1 MRLSGPGWRWPYP
14 RSIRA
19 RYACWVGGLF
29 LVILS
34 VVAAL
39 AVLGIRNSISKDV
52 YEDLCQEIVGWANE
66 MVPGQID
73 RPRPSLRTDYMQL
86 VNARGELVAGNPAG
100 MRIPPLTAVRPPPNE
115 RLKDLVACPPKGP
128 CLMVA
133 VLRLDGSVAQTLFGG
148 EEHYILGA
156 RVMPPALATPYL
168 PIGFGIA
175 ALIASGAA
183 AWATWVV
190 VGRTLRPV
198 REISATMREATA
210 TDLSLRV
217 PTPPGDDEIAEFART
232 SNLYLD
238 RLEKAVSAQRR
249 FASLVSHEL
258 RAPVSALHVQLEEAL
273 MYPDEV
279 EPRSALRLTLRTTE
293 RLQAIIDDLLA
304 YTRVKNSGPAAHQ
317 QVDLVELVEE
327 ELTALPRS
335 GIDIR
340 LHRSGRPTVMGS
352 RVQLLRVLDN
362 LLANARRHAR
372 TRIDVSVS
380 RAGRQAVLAVQD
392 DGDGVPP
399 EDRERIF
406 EPFVRLEEG
415 LRRDPGGSGLGL
427 AVSRETCVAHG
438 GTLTVEDCPRG
449 ARFVIRLPVYE
460 QPSAADAV

>member
-1 MRLSGPGWRWPYP
+1 MRLSGTGWRWPYP

-19 RYACWVGGLF
+19 RYTCWVGVLF

-52 YEDLCQEIVGWANE
+52 YEDLRQDVVGWANQ
-66 MVPGQID
+66 MVPGQI
-73 RPRPSLRTDYMQL
+73 PRPTPSVRSDYLQL
-86 VNARGELVAGNPAG
+86 INARGELVAGNG
-100 MRIPPLTAVRPPPNE
+100 SGLRIPPLTTVRPPPDA
-115 RLKDLVACPPKGP
+115 RLKDAVACPGEGP

-133 VLRLDGSVAQTLFGG
+133 VLRLDGRVAQTLFGG
-148 EEHYILGA
+148 EEHFVLGG
-156 RVMPPALATPYL
+156 RLMPPALATPYL
-168 PIGFGIA
+168 EIGFGTA
-175 ALIASGAA
+175 VLIASAVA
-183 AWATWVV
+183 AWATWMV

-198 REISATMREATA
+198 QEISATMREATA
-210 TDLSLRV
+210 NDLSLRV
-217 PTPPGDDEIAEFART
+217 PAPPGDDEIAEFART

-304 YTRVKNSGPAAHQ
+304 YTRVKNSGMAAQ
-317 QVDLVELVEE
+317 QQLDLVELVEE
-327 ELTALPRS
+327 ELAALPRS

-372 TRIDVSVS
+372 TRIDVSVARS
-380 RAGRQAVLAVQD
+380 DRQAVLVVQD
-392 DGDGVPP
+392 DGEGIPP

-415 LRRDPGGSGLGL
+415 LRLDPGGSGLGL

-438 GTLTVEDCPRG
+438 GSLTVEDCPSG

-460 QPSAADAV
+460 QPSAADAA